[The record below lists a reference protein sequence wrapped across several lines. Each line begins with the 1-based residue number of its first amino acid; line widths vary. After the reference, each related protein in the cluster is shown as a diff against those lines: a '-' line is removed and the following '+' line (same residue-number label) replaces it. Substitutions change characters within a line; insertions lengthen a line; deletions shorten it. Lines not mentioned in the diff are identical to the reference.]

1 MQVFI
6 YPPKSMSAT
15 MREDV
20 TAHVSMPV
28 TEKFALDE
36 SLDMA
41 HITLKGIERAEPF
54 TPFQWVQI
62 LGGAQSSTVYGVAD
76 DQVTERAQGG
86 LYDHEVL
93 LVEPTKWLERFVVG
107 TKTVTQPLLKRFG
120 ENENKIEPQAVEPSR
135 LTDKDPRLASAYTS
149 PLFTSSDVSVTI
161 TPPYKVLLGSDG
173 RTAEEIFDAYRPAH
187 VLSSGYV
194 RAQINGT
201 TLIERKYDGSDYD
214 VNTGANREKSIFS
227 DIGTVKVPPGLLS
240 ITYNIEWSMV
250 GGVGAGGDSGTGA
263 GTYFVSI
270 INTTAAKRKTLA
282 DAARSFIL
290 AAETINEGESPRFVL
305 DTEDAERLD
314 LNETAEL
321 TATGATLREAL
332 TQVGGQDE
340 SIPRLVVDL
349 ARQKYLI
356 KFDRLDLSEEADL
369 SSLTLV
375 RGATAAKGVE
385 EYATALD
392 STSGNLVQYD
402 EEGLAE
408 PGGKAWRTVRTESQT
423 YRITEG
429 TAVIKTDRPIERILS
444 LSVCYITGE
453 SNGAPTYSAE
463 KDITKYCYEATEYA
477 ALSSYSD
484 SFPSSKAYALQYTT
498 GGENITG
505 LDFELPNAVSNIFTK
520 PALINIINRE
530 FGTDYNDFN
539 ALPFGNI
546 LFRVRY
552 LPNVTARVRSRRP
565 DQDSLG
571 MESVLVYNQGS
582 GKVDSRLYGRNLF
595 GAAVRLGNAAHVL
608 PYLAPIA
615 AKIPAAGEI
624 LPDGKTIASVSVA
637 TYGTYK
643 RVDVEAVER
652 FNRLSQ
658 YVGIKSN
665 VRLYEV
671 SERLTQD
678 RHIIYEDALTLTTE
692 EGGSGSPAMIGL
704 AFATECATIL
714 RGGTPTAAI
723 TSAILQGYKGN
734 EALTKVVLPV
744 LALPVGNALRFAFS
758 YADNF
763 SAGGRI
769 DPYKLFTDGFASTQT
784 NTPYANEFGEIDFL
798 AVRLTNQQVA
808 DDLDRKEYADAIP
821 SYIGAEVAYI
831 ADTGT
836 GSLRWKIDKD
846 SRETIHG
853 TYQVNLLGGGG
864 VQIAPTAAE
873 VFRPFCG
880 GSAGLSLRIYDDEI
894 SPLATAIDG
903 GTPATISVA
912 TTPEGVGII
921 ATPTTGGKSWAIV
934 NEAGKIY
941 ASRNTP
947 ITKGEA
953 FRLYLRVSRY
963 R

>member
-1 MQVFI
+1 MMRVYI
-6 YPPKSMSAT
+6 YPPNSMSANL
-15 MREDV
+15 REDV

-36 SLDMA
+36 SLDVG

-62 LGGAQSSTVYGVAD
+62 LGGAQSSTVYGIAD

-93 LVEPTKWLERFVVG
+93 LVEPTKWLERFVIG
-107 TKTVTQPLLKRFG
+107 TKTITQPLARTEWEGIEG
-120 ENENKIEPQAVEPSR
+120 EAVTPNKISNDE
-135 LTDKDPRLASAYTS
+135 TDLIKHYTS
-149 PLFTSSDVSVTI
+149 PILTSKSEDFVISSPADVIAV
-161 TPPYKVLLGSDG
+161 PYIDG
-173 RTAEEIFDAYRPAH
+173 RPLSEFLKTYNPKTFHAE
-187 VLSSGYV
+187 GYV
-194 RAQINGT
+194 RVQINGST
-201 TLIERKYDGSDYD
+201 ILAKTYEYIATGRDEIEEA
-214 VNTGANREKSIFS
+214 V
-227 DIGTVKVPPGLLS
+227 GTVNASSGLLS
-240 ITYNIEWSMV
+240 ITYHITWNAMTGNDQWS
-250 GGVGAGGDSGTGA
+250 GQSK

-270 INTTAAKRKTLA
+270 VNTTASKRKTLA

-305 DTEDAERLD
+305 DTEDAERLE
-314 LNETAEL
+314 LKETAEL

-332 TQVGGQDE
+332 AQVGGQDE

-349 ARQKYLI
+349 ARKKYLI
-356 KFDRLDLSEEADL
+356 KFDRLDLAEKADL
-369 SSLTLV
+369 SALTLV

-392 STSGNLVQYD
+392 STAGNLVQYD

-453 SNGAPTYSAE
+453 RNGAPTYSAE

-530 FGTDYNDFN
+530 FGAAFNDFN
-539 ALPFGNI
+539 ALPFVNI

-552 LPNVTARVRSRRP
+552 LPIVTARVRSRRP
-565 DQDSLG
+565 DQDTLG

-595 GAAVRLGNAAHVL
+595 GSAVRMGNAAHVL
-608 PYLAPIA
+608 PYLAPLA

-678 RHIIYEDALTLTTE
+678 RHIIYEDAITLTTE
-692 EGGSGSPAMIGL
+692 EDGSGSPAMIGL

-723 TSAILQGYKGN
+723 TRAILQGYKGN

-744 LALPVGNALRFAFS
+744 LALPVGNALCFAFS

-769 DPYKLFTDGFASTQT
+769 DPYKLSTDGFASTQI
-784 NTPYANEFGEIDFL
+784 NTPYANEFGEIDLL

-880 GSAGLSLRIYDDEI
+880 GSAGISLRIYDEEI

>member
-1 MQVFI
+1 MMRVYI
-6 YPPKSMSAT
+6 YPPNSMSAAQAV
-15 MREDV
+15 DY
-20 TAHVSMPV
+20 TAHLSMPV

-41 HITLKGIERAEPF
+41 HITLKGIEREEPF

-62 LGGAQSSTVYGVAD
+62 LGGAQSSTVYGVAN

-86 LYDHEVL
+86 LYDHEIL
-93 LVEPTKWLERFVVG
+93 LVEPTKWLERFVIG
-107 TKTVTQPLLKRFG
+107 TKTITQPLARNVG
-120 ENENKIEPQAVEPSR
+120 E
-135 LTDKDPRLASAYTS
+135 
-149 PLFTSSDVSVTI
+149 I
-161 TPPYKVLLGSDG
+161 TPEAVKATKITADETLLFDRYLSPIVTSAESNQFTILPPTDVVDSLYMDGGTLADFLATYKPKTFYSD
-173 RTAEEIFDAYRPAH
+173 
-187 VLSSGYV
+187 GYV
-194 RAQINGT
+194 RAQLNGAT
-201 TLIERKYDGSDYD
+201 IFERKYAKGTERDELAAPIPA
-214 VNTGANREKSIFS
+214 VNVSS
-227 DIGTVKVPPGLLS
+227 GLLA
-240 ITYNIEWSMV
+240 ITYDIAWSALN
-250 GGVGAGGDSGTGA
+250 GTNSWSGHSA

-305 DTEDAERLD
+305 DADDAERLE
-314 LNETAEL
+314 LKETAEL

-332 TQVGGQDE
+332 TQIGGQDE

-369 SSLTLV
+369 SALTLV

-392 STSGNLVQYD
+392 STAGNLVQYD

-444 LSVCYITGE
+444 LSVCYVTGE
-453 SNGAPTYSAE
+453 SNGAPTYSEEA
-463 KDITKYCYEATEYA
+463 DITKYCYEATEYA

-484 SFPSSKAYALQYTT
+484 SFPTSKAYALQYTA

-505 LDFELPNAVSNIFTK
+505 LDFELPDAVSNIFTK

-539 ALPFGNI
+539 ALPFGKI

-552 LPNVTARVRSRRP
+552 IPIVTARVRSRRP
-565 DQDSLG
+565 DQDTLG
-571 MESVLVYNQGS
+571 VESVVVYNQGS

-595 GAAVRLGNAAHVL
+595 GAAVRMGNTAHVL
-608 PYLAPIA
+608 PYIAPLT
-615 AKIPAAGEI
+615 AKMPKAGQI
-624 LPDGKTIASVSVA
+624 LPNGKTIASVSVA

-643 RVDVEAVER
+643 RVDIEVVDR

-692 EGGSGSPAMIGL
+692 EVGSGSPAMVGE
-704 AFATECATIL
+704 AFTQECAKLL
-714 RGGTPTAAI
+714 RGGAPTTAI
-723 TSAILQGYKGN
+723 SRAILQGFKGA

-744 LALPVGNALRFAFS
+744 LALPVGNALCFAFS
-758 YADNF
+758 YADNY

-769 DPYKLFTDGFASTQT
+769 DPYKLSTDGFASTQT
-784 NTPYANEFGEIDFL
+784 NTPYANEFGEIDLL
-798 AVRLTNQQVA
+798 AVRLTNQPVPS
-808 DDLDRKEYADAIP
+808 DIDRKEYADSVP
-821 SYIGAEVAYI
+821 SYIGDEAAYI
-831 ADTGT
+831 ADTGAR
-836 GSLRWKIDKD
+836 RWKIDKD

-864 VQIAPTAAE
+864 IQIAPTAAE
-873 VFRPFCG
+873 AFRPYCG
-880 GSAGLSLRIYDDEI
+880 GNSALSLRIYDEEI
-894 SPLATAIDG
+894 APLATAIEG
-903 GTPATISVA
+903 GATASLQVA
-912 TTPEGVGII
+912 STSNGVDII
-921 ATPTTGGKSWAIV
+921 ATPTKDGKAWAIV
-934 NEAGKIY
+934 NEAGKVY
-941 ASRNTP
+941 ASQNTP
-947 ITKGEA
+947 ITKGVA
-953 FRLYLRVSRY
+953 FRLYLRASRN

>member
-1 MQVFI
+1 MQIFI
-6 YPPKSMSAT
+6 YPPNSMSAIK
-15 MREDV
+15 REDV

-28 TEKFALDE
+28 TEKFAIDE
-36 SLDMA
+36 SLDVG
-41 HITLKGIERAEPF
+41 HITLKGIERSEPYS
-54 TPFQWVQI
+54 PMQWVQI
-62 LGGAQSSTVYGVAD
+62 LGGAKSSTVYGIAD

-86 LYDHEVL
+86 LYDHEIL
-93 LVEPTKWLERFVVG
+93 LVEPTKWLERFVIG
-107 TKTVTQPLLKRFG
+107 SKTITQPLARTEWEGIEG
-120 ENENKIEPQAVEPSR
+120 EAVTPNKISNDE
-135 LTDKDPRLASAYTS
+135 TDLVKHYTS
-149 PLFTSSDVSVTI
+149 PILTSKKEEIVIDSPADVIAV
-161 TPPYKVLLGSDG
+161 PYIDG
-173 RTAEEIFDAYRPAH
+173 RSLSEFLDTYKPKSFNAE
-187 VLSSGYV
+187 GYV
-194 RAQINGT
+194 RAQINGST
-201 TLIERKYDGSDYD
+201 VLTKKYDYTT
-214 VNTGANREKSIFS
+214 TGKDEIKEAV
-227 DIGTVKVPPGLLS
+227 GKVTASSGLLS
-240 ITYNIEWSMV
+240 ITYHITWDAMTGNDQWS
-250 GGVGAGGDSGTGA
+250 GQSK

-270 INTTAAKRKTLA
+270 VNTTAANRKTLA
-282 DAARSFIL
+282 DAAKSFLL
-290 AAETINEGESPRFVL
+290 AAETINKGESPRFEL
-305 DTEDAERLD
+305 ATEDAERLA
-314 LNETAEL
+314 LKETAEL

-349 ARQKYLI
+349 ASQKYLI
-356 KFDRLDLSEEADL
+356 KFDRLDLAEKADL
-369 SSLTLV
+369 SSLSLV

-392 STSGNLVQYD
+392 STAGNLVQYD

-444 LSVCYITGE
+444 LSVCYVTGE
-453 SNGAPTYSAE
+453 SKGVQTSYSAE

-484 SFPSSKAYALQYTT
+484 SFPTSKAYALQYTN

-505 LDFELPNAVSNIFTK
+505 LDFELPNAISNIFTK

-530 FGTDYNDFN
+530 CKTDFHDFN
-539 ALPFGNI
+539 ALPFGKI

-552 LPNVTARVRSRRP
+552 LPIVTARVRSRRP

-571 MESVLVYNQGS
+571 VESVVVYNQGS

-595 GAAVRLGNAAHVL
+595 GAAVRMGNTAHVL
-608 PYLAPIA
+608 PYIAPLS
-615 AKIPAAGEI
+615 AKMPKAGQI
-624 LPDGKTIASVSVA
+624 LPNGKTIASISVA

-643 RVDVEAVER
+643 RVDIEAVDR

-692 EGGSGSPAMIGL
+692 EGASGSPAMIGI
-704 AFATECATIL
+704 AFTTECARL
-714 RGGTPTAAI
+714 LQGGNPTTAI
-723 TSAILQGYKGN
+723 SRAILQGFKGG

-744 LALPVGNALRFAFS
+744 LALPVGNALCFAFS
-758 YADNF
+758 YADNY

-769 DPYKLFTDGFASTQT
+769 DPYELATDGFASTMT
-784 NTPYANEFGEIDFL
+784 NTPYASEFGEIDL
-798 AVRLTNQQVA
+798 LSVRLTNQAVPNTI
-808 DDLDRKEYADAIP
+808 DRKEYADAIP
-821 SYIGAEVAYI
+821 SYIGEESAYI
-831 ADTGT
+831 ADTGAD
-836 GSLRWKIDKD
+836 SLRWQIDKD

-853 TYQVNLLGGGG
+853 TYQVNLLGSGG

-873 VFRPFCG
+873 AFRPFCG
-880 GSAGLSLRIYDDEI
+880 GTSVLSLRILDEAI
-894 SPLATAIDG
+894 SPLSTSIEGGATA
-903 GTPATISVA
+903 SVQVA
-912 TTPEGVGII
+912 TTSNGVDII
-921 ATPTTGGKSWAIV
+921 GTPSKDGKAWAIV

-941 ASRNTP
+941 ASQNTP
-947 ITKGEA
+947 ITKGVA
-953 FRLYLRVSRY
+953 FRLYLRASRN

>member
-6 YPPKSMSAT
+6 YPPKSISAS

-28 TEKFALDE
+28 TEKFAIDE

-41 HITLKGIERAEPF
+41 HITIKGIERAEPF

-62 LGGAQSSTVYGVAD
+62 LGGAQSSTVYGIAD

-86 LYDHEVL
+86 LYDHEIL
-93 LVEPTKWLERFVVG
+93 LVEPTKWLERFVIG
-107 TKTVTQPLLKRFG
+107 TKTITQPLARNVG
-120 ENENKIEPQAVEPSR
+120 EISPEAVKATKITANDTE
-135 LTDKDPRLASAYTS
+135 LADRYLS
-149 PLFTSSDVSVTI
+149 PLVTI
-161 TPPYKVLLGSDG
+161 VGNNQFTILSPTDVAAPFFMDG
-173 RTAEEIFDAYRPAH
+173 GTLADFLATYNPQTFYLISA
-187 VLSSGYV
+187 GYV
-194 RAQINGT
+194 RAQLNGT
-201 TLIERKYDGSDYD
+201 TIFERKYTAG
-214 VNTGANREKSIFS
+214 TGRDELSAPLPVINVSS
-227 DIGTVKVPPGLLS
+227 GLLA
-240 ITYNIEWSMV
+240 ITYDIAWSAST
-250 GGVGAGGDSGTGA
+250 GTNSWSGQSA

-270 INTTAAKRKTLA
+270 INTTDAKRKTLA

-290 AAETINEGESPRFVL
+290 AAETINEVEIPRFVL
-305 DTEDAERLD
+305 DTEDAERLE
-314 LNETAEL
+314 LKETAEL

-356 KFDRLDLSEEADL
+356 KFDRLDLAEKADL
-369 SSLTLV
+369 SALTLV

-392 STSGNLVQYD
+392 STAGNLVQYD
-402 EEGLAE
+402 EAGLAE
-408 PGGKAWRTVRTESQT
+408 PGGDAWRTVRTESQT
-423 YRITEG
+423 YRITEA

-463 KDITKYCYEATEYA
+463 ADITKYCYEATEYA

-505 LDFELPNAVSNIFTK
+505 LDFELPDAVSNIFTK

-530 FGTDYNDFN
+530 FETDYNDFN

-552 LPNVTARVRSRRP
+552 LPIVTARVRSRRP
-565 DQDSLG
+565 DQDTLG
-571 MESVLVYNQGS
+571 MESVVVYNQGS

-595 GAAVRLGNAAHVL
+595 GAAVRMGNAAHVI
-608 PYLAPIA
+608 PYLSPLSAEMP
-615 AKIPAAGEI
+615 KAGQI
-624 LPDGKTIASVSVA
+624 LPSGKTIASVSVA

-692 EGGSGSPAMIGL
+692 DGGSGSPAMIGIDFIL
-704 AFATECATIL
+704 ECAAIL
-714 RGGTPTAAI
+714 RGGTPGAAI
-723 TSAILQGYKGN
+723 TRAILQGYKGN

-744 LALPVGNALRFAFS
+744 LALPVGNALCFAFS
-758 YADNF
+758 YADNY

-769 DPYKLFTDGFASTQT
+769 DPYMLSTDGFASTQT
-784 NTPYANEFGEIDFL
+784 NTTYASEFGEIDL
-798 AVRLTNQQVA
+798 LSVRMTSDPVSGA
-808 DDLDRKEYADAIP
+808 DRKEYADAVP
-821 SYIGAEVAYI
+821 SYIADEGVIFAI
-831 ADTGT
+831 DTGT
-836 GSLRWKIDKD
+836 TMRWRIDKD

-880 GSAGLSLRIYDDEI
+880 GSAGLTLRIYDEEV
-894 SPLATAIDG
+894 SPLATILDG
-903 GTPATISVA
+903 GTDGSVTTSNATH
-912 TTPEGVGII
+912 EGLMVELHPI
-921 ATPTTGGKSWAIV
+921 TSGKSWALV
-934 NEAGKIY
+934 NQAGKVFASCNTSVVAGEPITLY
-941 ASRNTP
+941 LSASR
-947 ITKGEA
+947 
-953 FRLYLRVSRY
+953 YS
-963 R
+963 

>member
-1 MQVFI
+1 MMQVFI
-6 YPPKSMSAT
+6 YPPKSMSAV

-28 TEKFALDE
+28 TERFALDE

-41 HITLKGIERAEPF
+41 HITLKGIERAEPY

-62 LGGAQSSTVYGVAD
+62 IGGAQSSTVYGVAN

-86 LYDHEVL
+86 LYDHEIL
-93 LVEPTKWLERFVVG
+93 LIEPTKWLERFVIG
-107 TKTVTQPLLKRFG
+107 TKTITQPLARNVG
-120 ENENKIEPQAVEPSR
+120 E
-135 LTDKDPRLASAYTS
+135 
-149 PLFTSSDVSVTI
+149 I
-161 TPPYKVLLGSDG
+161 TPEAVKATKITANDTELADHYLSPIITNSGSASVIISAPADVMMYG
-173 RTAEEIFDAYRPAH
+173 SSTLRETFDILNGEEVTAY
-187 VLSSGYV
+187 GYV
-194 RAQINGT
+194 RAQSNGT
-201 TLIERKYDGSDYD
+201 TLFTKDFRNGVS
-214 VNTGANREKSIFS
+214 VFS
-227 DIGTVKVPPGLLS
+227 SLGEIVAPSGLLS
-240 ITYNIEWSMV
+240 ITYSIDWTMFRN
-250 GGVGAGGDSGTGA
+250 DGTEIAATGRSA

-270 INTTAAKRKTLA
+270 IDTTAARRKTLA

-290 AAETINEGESPRFVL
+290 AAETINEGESPRFVI
-305 DTEDAERLD
+305 DTEDAERLEQK
-314 LNETAEL
+314 ETAEL

-332 TQVGGQDE
+332 SQVGGQDE

-349 ARQKYLI
+349 VNREYLI
-356 KFDRLDLSEEADL
+356 KFDRLDLAEEADL
-369 SSLTLV
+369 SALTLV

-392 STSGNLVQYD
+392 STAGNLVQYD

-408 PGGKAWRTVRTESQT
+408 PGGEAWRTVRTESQT

-505 LDFELPNAVSNIFTK
+505 LDFELPDAVSNIFTK

-530 FGTDYNDFN
+530 FGTAFNDFN

-552 LPNVTARVRSRRP
+552 LPIVTARVRSRRP
-565 DQDSLG
+565 DQDTLG
-571 MESVLVYNQGS
+571 VESVVVYNQGS

-595 GAAVRLGNAAHVL
+595 GAAVRMGNAAHVL
-608 PYLAPIA
+608 PYLAPLSA
-615 AKIPAAGEI
+615 DLPKAGKI
-624 LPDGKTIASVSVA
+624 LPNGKTIASVSVA

-658 YVGIKSN
+658 HVGIKSN

-678 RHIIYEDALTLTTE
+678 RHVIYEDALILTAE
-692 EGGSGSPAMIGL
+692 DDGSGSTAIIGIDFVL
-704 AFATECATIL
+704 ECATIL
-714 RGGTPTAAI
+714 RGGTPGAAI
-723 TSAILQGYKGN
+723 SRAILQGYKGD

-744 LALPVGNALRFAFS
+744 LALPVGNALCFAFS
-758 YADNF
+758 YADNY

-769 DPYKLFTDGFASTQT
+769 DPYMLSTDGFASTQT
-784 NTPYANEFGEIDFL
+784 NTPYANEFGEIDL
-798 AVRLTNQQVA
+798 LSVRMTSDPVSGV
-808 DDLDRKEYADAIP
+808 DRKEYADAVP
-821 SYIGAEVAYI
+821 SYIADEGGIYAI
-831 ADTGT
+831 DTGT
-836 GSLRWKIDKD
+836 TMRWSIDKD

-880 GSAGLSLRIYDDEI
+880 GSAGLTLRIYDEEI
-894 SPLATAIDG
+894 SPLATMLDG
-903 GTPATISVA
+903 GTNGTVTTSNA
-912 TTPEGVGII
+912 TPEGLMVELHPS
-921 ATPTTGGKSWAIV
+921 TSGKSWALV
-934 NEAGKIY
+934 NQAGKVF
-941 ASRNTP
+941 ASCNTTVVAGEP
-947 ITKGEA
+947 IT
-953 FRLYLRVSRY
+953 LYLRASRS

>member
-1 MQVFI
+1 MMRVYI
-6 YPPKSMSAT
+6 YPPNSMSANL
-15 MREDV
+15 REDV

-28 TEKFALDE
+28 TEKFAIDE
-36 SLDMA
+36 SLDVG
-41 HITLKGIERAEPF
+41 HITLKGIERAEPYA
-54 TPFQWVQI
+54 PMQWVQI
-62 LGGAQSSTVYGVAD
+62 LDGAQSSTVYGIAD

-86 LYDHEVL
+86 LYDHEIL
-93 LVEPTKWLERFVVG
+93 LVEPTKWLERFVIG
-107 TKTVTQPLLKRFG
+107 SKTITQPLARTEWEGIEGEAVTPTKISNDATDLLKH
-120 ENENKIEPQAVEPSR
+120 
-135 LTDKDPRLASAYTS
+135 YTS
-149 PLFTSSDVSVTI
+149 PILTSKSEDFVISSPADVVDSL
-161 TPPYKVLLGSDG
+161 YMDG
-173 RTAEEIFDAYRPAH
+173 RPLREFLDTYKPKTFHAE
-187 VLSSGYV
+187 GYV
-194 RAQINGT
+194 RVQINGST
-201 TLIERKYDGSDYD
+201 VLAKTYEYTATGRDEIEEA
-214 VNTGANREKSIFS
+214 V
-227 DIGTVKVPPGLLS
+227 GTVNASSGLLS
-240 ITYNIEWSMV
+240 ITYHITWDAMTGNDQWS
-250 GGVGAGGDSGTGA
+250 GQSK

-282 DAARSFIL
+282 DAAKSFLL
-290 AAETINEGESPRFVL
+290 AAETINEVESPRFEL
-305 DTEDAERLD
+305 ATEDAERLS
-314 LNETAEL
+314 LKETAEL

-349 ARQKYLI
+349 SAQKYLVQ
-356 KFDRLDLSEEADL
+356 FDRLDLAEKADL
-369 SSLTLV
+369 SSLSLV

-392 STSGNLVQYD
+392 STAGNLVQYD

-429 TAVIKTDRPIERILS
+429 TAVIKIDRPIERILS
-444 LSVCYITGE
+444 LSVCYVTGE
-453 SNGAPTYSAE
+453 RNGVPTSYSDE
-463 KDITKYCYEATEYA
+463 RDITKYCYEATEYA

-484 SFPSSKAYALQYTT
+484 SFPTSKAYALQYTN

-505 LDFELPNAVSNIFTK
+505 LDFELPNAISNIFTK

-530 FGTDYNDFN
+530 FNADFNDFN
-539 ALPFGNI
+539 ALPFGKI

-552 LPNVTARVRSRRP
+552 IPIVTARVRSRRP

-571 MESVLVYNQGS
+571 VESVVVYNQGS

-595 GAAVRLGNAAHVL
+595 GAAVRMGNTAHVL
-608 PYLAPIA
+608 PYIAPLS
-615 AKIPAAGEI
+615 AKMPKAGQI
-624 LPDGKTIASVSVA
+624 LPNGKTIASISVA

-643 RVDVEAVER
+643 RVDIEAVDR

-692 EGGSGSPAMIGL
+692 EGASGSPAMVGE
-704 AFATECATIL
+704 AFTQECAKLL
-714 RGGTPTAAI
+714 RGGTPTTAI
-723 TSAILQGYKGN
+723 SRAILQGFKGT

-744 LALPVGNALRFAFS
+744 LALPVGNALCFAFS
-758 YADNF
+758 FADNY

-769 DPYKLFTDGFASTQT
+769 DPYELATDGFASTMT
-784 NTPYANEFGEIDFL
+784 NTPYASEFGEIDLL
-798 AVRLTNQQVA
+798 AVRLTNQAVPNTI
-808 DDLDRKEYADAIP
+808 DRKEYADAIP
-821 SYIGAEVAYI
+821 SYIGEESAYI
-831 ADTGT
+831 ADTGED
-836 GSLRWKIDKD
+836 SLRWKIDKD

-880 GSAGLSLRIYDDEI
+880 GTSVLSLRIYDEEI
-894 SPLATAIDG
+894 APLATTIEG
-903 GTPATISVA
+903 GATATIQTSA
-912 TTPEGVGII
+912 TPEGVSII
-921 ATPTTGGKSWAIV
+921 ATPTKGGKAWAIV

-941 ASRNTP
+941 ASQNTP
-947 ITKGEA
+947 ITKGVA
-953 FRLYLRVSRY
+953 FRLYLNASRY